1 MVCVKTTSWNQHQS
15 LLTLPFAFGGFL
27 KERSLMEDKEIRAFI
42 LLTFFQTNKET
53 YCFVSWIQ
61 IQASKYEHIVFSY
74 NRIFLDKLTL

>member
-42 LLTFFQTNKET
+42 LLTFFQIKKPIAL
-53 YCFVSWIQ
+53 SLG
-61 IQASKYEHIVFSY
+61 SKYRQVNMS
-74 NRIFLDKLTL
+74 TLYFHTIGYFWTN